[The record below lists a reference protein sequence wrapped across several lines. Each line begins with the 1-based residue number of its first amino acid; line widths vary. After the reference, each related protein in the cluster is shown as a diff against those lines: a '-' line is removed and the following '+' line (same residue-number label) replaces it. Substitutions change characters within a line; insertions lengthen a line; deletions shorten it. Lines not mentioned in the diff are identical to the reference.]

1 MELRA
6 SLELKGAHR
15 DAIQVG
21 IFRIFSSVD
30 RQKICSSHTDA
41 AHRVQVVLWHLAE
54 TLKMN
59 NIVGSQVFKMNFAL
73 KVSHGQY
80 LVSLQGVVH

>member
-21 IFRIFSSVD
+21 IFRIFSSVE
-30 RQKICSSHTDA
+30 RQKICSS
-41 AHRVQVVLWHLAE
+41 LAE

-73 KVSHGQY
+73 KISHGQY